1 VLLLCQERDAELLNF
16 VDSAGDFDAD
26 NHAFSS
32 TPTGVAAS
40 AGRCRLARPDIGALL
55 PVYVYDDYAGFTVK
69 RFVDLDQDELDRYVT
84 TNVNALRTAIAMHR
98 PEAIFV
104 NHEVMGPYI
113 AKLATEGSLPYV
125 VMLHGSA
132 LEYVV
137 GVDDRFVPYAKEGLG
152 AAKAVVGG
160 SHYMVERA
168 SSVVS
173 GWRDKAIVV
182 NPGTDVELFSPEE
195 ERKVEAP
202 IAGFVGK
209 LITAKGPQNLLAA
222 VGLTKTPD
230 LRTVFVGYGGFQDE
244 IRKLAAILQQ
254 GDLEGAQ
261 ELSRHG
267 DGRPLEHVLRFLK
280 SLESE
285 PEDVR
290 RTYLERMASVPVEF
304 TGRLEHGPLSR
315 TLPGWDVLVVP
326 SVVPE
331 AFGMVAAEAA
341 ASGVMPVVPAHS
353 GIGEAG
359 AAVERAIG
367 RPGFLTYDP
376 ADPVEGIAEAID
388 RVLAVPRAER
398 REMGR
403 IAADLA
409 HATWSWERVG
419 QRLLEVAG

>member
-1 VLLLCQERDAELLNF
+1 LLDFA
-16 VDSAGDFDAD
+16 DSAGDFDVA
-26 NHAFSS
+26 NQSFSS
-32 TPTGVAAS
+32 ESTGVAPAT
-40 AGRCRLARPDIGALL
+40 GRCRLARPNIGDLL
-55 PVYVYDDYAGFTVK
+55 PVYVYDEYKGFTAK
-69 RFVDLDQDELDRYVT
+69 RFVDLAQDELDRYVAS
-84 TNVNALRTAIAMHR
+84 NADALRTAIAMHR
-98 PEAIFV
+98 PRAIFV

-137 GVDDRFVPYAKEGLG
+137 GVDDRYVPYAQEGLA

-168 SSVVS
+168 SSVVA
-173 GWRDKAIVV
+173 GWSDKAVVV
-182 NPGTDVELFSPEE
+182 NPGTDVDLFSPAD
-195 ERKVEAP
+195 EREVDAP

-222 VGLTKTPD
+222 IGLTRTPD

-244 IRKLAAILQQ
+244 MRELAALLQK
-254 GDLEGAQ
+254 GRLDTVR
-261 ELSRHG
+261 ELAREG
-267 DGRPLEHVLRFLK
+267 DGSPLEHVLRFLDK
-280 SLESE
+280 LEGE

-290 RTYLERMASVPVEF
+290 RAYLERMAVVPVEF

-326 SVVPE
+326 SIVPE

-341 ASGVMPVVPAHS
+341 ASGVMPVVPGHS
-353 GIGEAG
+353 GIAEAG
-359 AAVERAIG
+359 AAVEQAIG

-376 ADPVEGIAEAID
+376 ASPVEGIAEALD
-388 RVLAVPRAER
+388 RVLTVPRAER
-398 REMGR
+398 RDMGR

-419 QRLLEVAG
+419 ERLLEVGS

>member
-1 VLLLCQERDAELLNF
+1 M
-16 VDSAGDFDAD
+16 DSSGDFDVA
-26 NHAFSS
+26 NQSFSS
-32 TPTGVAAS
+32 ESTEVATAG
-40 AGRCRLARPDIGALL
+40 GRCRLARPNIGDLL
-55 PVYVYDDYAGFTVK
+55 PVYVYDEYAGFNAK
-69 RFVDLDQDELDRYVT
+69 RFVDLDQDEIDRYVS
-84 TNVNALRTAIAMHR
+84 TNVDALRTAIATHR
-98 PEAIFV
+98 PQAIFV

-113 AKLATEGSLPYV
+113 AKLATEGSLPFV

-137 GVDDRFVPYAKEGLG
+137 GVDDRFVPYAEEGLG

-168 SSVVS
+168 SNVVA
-173 GWRDKAIVV
+173 GWRDKAVVV
-182 NPGTDVELFSPEE
+182 NPGTDVELFSPAE
-195 ERKVEAP
+195 EREVDAP

-222 VGLTKTPD
+222 IGLTRTPD

-244 IRKLAAILQQ
+244 MRELAALLQR
-254 GDLEGAQ
+254 GRLDAARDLAV
-261 ELSRHG
+261 SG
-267 DGRPLEHVLRFLK
+267 DGRPLEHVLRFLER
-280 SLESE
+280 LEGE

-290 RTYLERMASVPVEF
+290 RAYLQRMAEVPVEF
-304 TGRLEHGPLSR
+304 TGRLEHGPLSK

-359 AAVERAIG
+359 AAVERALG

-376 ADPVEGIAEAID
+376 VVPVEGIAEALD

-419 QRLLEVAG
+419 ERLLEVAG